1 MFTMMSRQAR
11 LTTAVVAVVATLAEG
26 ALLATLAEPAT
37 PTVRLERVV
46 VRGAVSQLLSNATA
60 DQCPEMVATATC

>member
-11 LTTAVVAVVATLAEG
+11 LITAVVAVVATLAEG
-26 ALLATLAEPAT
+26 ALLMSLADPAT

-46 VRGAVSQLLSNATA
+46 VHGSAAQLLSQTSVER
-60 DQCPEMVATATC
+60 CTETVIC